1 MSRRVLVTGA
11 SGFIGSHCLAPLQ
24 QRGYEVHAV
33 SHRRTADTAAGVSW
47 HVGDLL
53 EAGERSRIVEAVE
66 PAYLVHTAWYM
77 EPGKT
82 LTSPVN
88 VDWVVASLDL
98 VRRFQQSGGQ
108 RVVTL
113 GTCFEYAFGP
123 AELSESS
130 PLRPASVYGASK
142 VALSTAQA
150 ALADATG
157 LSSAWARLFY
167 LYGPNEDARRLV
179 GDIASSVLA
188 GREVATAEGR
198 HRRDY
203 MYVGDAGQ
211 AIAALLDSGVEGP
224 VNIATGSALV
234 VSDLVDMVA
243 RSAGRPELVRFG
255 SRPLPPGEPDEIR
268 ADVRRLRDE
277 VGWSALT
284 PHEEAVR
291 RTVDWWRTQTE
302 APRA

>member
-11 SGFIGSHCLAPLQ
+11 SGFIGSHCVAPLLE
-24 QRGYEVHAV
+24 RGYEVHAV
-33 SHRRTADTAAGVSW
+33 SHRRTADAAAGVNW
-47 HVGDLL
+47 HAGDLL
-53 EAGERSRIVEAVE
+53 DAAVRSRIVDAVE

-88 VDWVVASLDL
+88 LDWVVASLDL
-98 VRRFQQSGGQ
+98 VRRFQQGGGH

-130 PLRPASVYGASK
+130 PLRPVSVYGASK

-150 ALADATG
+150 ALAEATG

-203 MYVGDAGQ
+203 MYVGDAGR

-224 VNIATGSALV
+224 INIATGSALV
-234 VSDLVDMVA
+234 VRDLVDMVA
-243 RSAGRPELVRFG
+243 QSAGRPELVRFG
-255 SRPLPPGEPDEIR
+255 ARPLPPGEPDEIR

-291 RTVDWWRTQTE
+291 LTVDWWRTQTE
-302 APRA
+302 AARA